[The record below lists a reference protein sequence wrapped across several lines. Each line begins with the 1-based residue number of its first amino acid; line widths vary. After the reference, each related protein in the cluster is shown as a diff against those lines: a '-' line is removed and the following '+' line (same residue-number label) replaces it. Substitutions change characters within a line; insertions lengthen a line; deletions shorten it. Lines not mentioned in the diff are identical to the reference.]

1 MAPPPNR
8 RSGYSRKAQY
18 TTFFGYLAAG
28 IGALAGG
35 GLLIASLADS
45 SRFSGIRTTATDAT
59 APVARAAA
67 ASRAEGRGVFDA
79 ISGYF
84 AAGRQNAA
92 LRREVEQARVKLVEA
107 QATAEEN
114 RRLKDLL
121 GLTRQDPRP
130 AAVAMMIG
138 STSSSTRRF
147 ATISA
152 GSRQGVA
159 VGMPVRSPLGLVGRV
174 LEVGNSTARVL
185 LITDTESVVPVRRAS
200 DGIPAFATGRADGTL
215 QVRLISL
222 GINPLKRGDVIV
234 TSGSGG
240 LYRPGTAVAV
250 VDKLL
255 PDGAI
260 ARVLSDPSASEY
272 VTIEQVW
279 NPAVPPPLPAPPIKP
294 SKTAKAA
301 KATKAATPAKAGDA
315 Q

>member
-8 RSGYSRKAQY
+8 RTGFSRRAQY

-28 IGALAGG
+28 LGALVGG

-45 SRFSGIRTTATDAT
+45 SRFSGVRTTATDAT
-59 APVARAAA
+59 APVARVAA
-67 ASRAEGRGVFDA
+67 ASRAEGAGVFGA

-92 LRREVEQARVKLVEA
+92 LRQEVERARVKLVEA
-107 QATAEEN
+107 QAIAEEN
-114 RRLKDLL
+114 RRLKELL
-121 GLTRQDPRP
+121 GLTKQDPRP
-130 AAVAMMIG
+130 AAVAMLIG

-215 QVRLISL
+215 QLRLINL
-222 GINPLKRGDVIV
+222 GINPLKRGDVVV

-255 PDGAI
+255 SDGAI

-272 VTIEQVW
+272 VTVEQVW
-279 NPAVPPPLPAPPIKP
+279 NPAVEPAPPP
-294 SKTAKAA
+294 VAA
-301 KATKAATPAKAGDA
+301 PGRSTKRDVIP
-315 Q
+315 